1 MAPGN
6 RCRLCGEP
14 VGPSEGWLHGATLL
28 CDTCHRD
35 EPVCPGCGDELTY
48 GGDYCATCSA
58 GADEAWRAEN
68 HRITTP
74 A

>member
-1 MAPGN
+1 MTPTD

-14 VGPSEGWLHGATLL
+14 VGPSEGWLHGNKLL

-35 EPVCPGCGDELTY
+35 EPVCPGCNDELTY
-48 GGDYCATCSA
+48 GADYCVSCSA
-58 GADEAWRAEN
+58 EVEEAWRAEN
-68 HRITTP
+68 YRITAP